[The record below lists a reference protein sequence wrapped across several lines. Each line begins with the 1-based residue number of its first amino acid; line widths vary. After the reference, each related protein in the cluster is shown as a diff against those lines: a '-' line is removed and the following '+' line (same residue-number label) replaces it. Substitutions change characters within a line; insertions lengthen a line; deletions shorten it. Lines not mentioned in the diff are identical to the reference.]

1 MLFAFVRLYRKIRTR
16 KSIGFGVILSLLLV
30 SLAGNALCYYFF
42 DGTIKPDL
50 TMGDAL
56 WYSIISMTTIGYGD
70 HSAETTGARFGTV
83 IFVVLIGLSSFT
95 VFLGMLIDSVTVLA
109 LRGQRGLLKIMAS
122 NHILIVNFPSES
134 RIKQLIKE
142 IQHEVEGESREIV
155 IVTDQIERLPFSYD
169 NVLFV
174 HGSPLEA
181 ETYERARMKDAK
193 RVIVLAPSYE
203 DPNSDA
209 VVASAISVI
218 DSIKAEAH
226 IVAECLDEKHSV
238 LFEAVRCDAIVF
250 GLKIAGNL
258 LVQELHDPGVAQ
270 TVDAITSNLEG
281 TTLFTATVSKSDSS
295 LDYGRVAKGL
305 IDQDLN
311 LVCINRGNRS
321 FLPSGS
327 TTPEANDNIVYI
339 GSKRLDWQELVQLS
353 LIGD

>member
-1 MLFAFVRLYRKIRTR
+1 MILTLLFI
-16 KSIGFGVILSLLLV
+16 SLV
-30 SLAGNALCYYFF
+30 GNALCYYSF
-42 DGTIKPDL
+42 DGALKPDL

-70 HSAETTGARFGTV
+70 HSAESTGARIGTV
-83 IFVVLIGLSSFT
+83 VFVVLIGLSSFT
-95 VFLGMLIDSVTVLA
+95 VFLGMFIDSITVLV

-122 NHILIVNFPSES
+122 NHILIVNFPSEA
-134 RIKQLIKE
+134 RIKQLIEE
-142 IQHEVEGESREIV
+142 IQYEVEGESREIV
-155 IVTDQIERLPFSYD
+155 IVTDQIERLPFSHE

-203 DPNSDA
+203 DPHSDA

-226 IVAECLDEKHSV
+226 IVAECLNEKHAV

-270 TVDAITSNLEG
+270 TIDAVTSNLEG
-281 TTLFTATVSKSDSS
+281 ATLFTTRVSKSNPSWS
-295 LDYGRVAKGL
+295 YGQIAKGL
-305 IDQDLN
+305 IDQDIN
-311 LVCINRGNRS
+311 LFCVNRGNRS
-321 FLPSGS
+321 FNPSSS
-327 TTPEANDNIVYI
+327 TFPEADDTIVYI
-339 GSKRLDWQELVQLS
+339 GSKRLGWPELVRLS
-353 LIGD
+353 RIE

>member
-1 MLFAFVRLYRKIRTR
+1 MLFAIVRIYRKIRTR
-16 KSIGFGVILSLLLV
+16 KSIGFGVILMLLV
-30 SLAGNALCYYFF
+30 ISLTGNAICYYWF
-42 DGTIKPDL
+42 DRPLKPDL
-50 TMGDAL
+50 TMGDAF

-70 HSAETTGARFGTV
+70 HSAESIGARIGTI

-95 VFLGMLIDSVTVLA
+95 VFLGMFIDSVTVLI
-109 LRGQRGLLKIMAS
+109 LRGQRGLLKIMAT

-134 RIKQLIKE
+134 RIKQLIEE

-155 IVTDQIERLPFSYD
+155 IVTDQIERLPFSYE

-181 ETYERARMKDAK
+181 ETYERARMKEAK

-218 DSIKAEAH
+218 DSIKSEAH
-226 IVAECLDEKHSV
+226 IVAECLDERHSV

-281 TTLFTATVSKSDSS
+281 TTLFTATVSKSDRSR
-295 LDYGRVAKGL
+295 DYGRIAKGL
-305 IDQDLN
+305 IDQGIN
-311 LVCINRGNRS
+311 LMCVNRGVRS
-321 FLPSGS
+321 FIPSAS
-327 TTPEANDNIVYI
+327 TYPEANDTIVYI
-339 GSKRLDWQELVQLS
+339 GSKRLEWNDLVQLS
-353 LIGD
+353 QNEQ

>member
-1 MLFAFVRLYRKIRTR
+1 MLFTFVRLYRKIRSR
-16 KSIGFGVILSLLLV
+16 KSIGFGVIFLLLLF
-30 SLAGNALCYYFF
+30 SLAGNSLCYYFF
-42 DGTIKPDL
+42 DGVLKPEL
-50 TMGDAL
+50 TMADAL

-70 HSAETTGARFGTV
+70 HSAESAGARIGTI

-95 VFLGMLIDSVTVLA
+95 VFLGMLIDSITVLT
-109 LRGQRGLLKIMAS
+109 LRGQRGLLTIMAS
-122 NHILIVNFPSES
+122 NHILIVNFPSEA

-142 IQHEVEGESREIV
+142 IKHEVAGESREIV
-155 IVTDQIERLPFSYD
+155 IVTDQIERLPFTYEG
-169 NVLFV
+169 VLFV

-181 ETYERARMKDAK
+181 ETYERARMKEAK

-226 IVAECLDEKHSV
+226 IVAECLDEKHAV

-281 TTLFTATVSKSDSS
+281 ATLFTTQVTAPNPDT
-295 LDYGRVAKGL
+295 DYGRVAKGL
-305 IDQDLN
+305 IDRGIN
-311 LVCINRGNRS
+311 LLCINRGNRS

-327 TTPEANDNIVYI
+327 RNPEARDTIVYI
-339 GSKRLDWQELVQLS
+339 GSKRLDWKDLLQLS
-353 LIGD
+353 KK